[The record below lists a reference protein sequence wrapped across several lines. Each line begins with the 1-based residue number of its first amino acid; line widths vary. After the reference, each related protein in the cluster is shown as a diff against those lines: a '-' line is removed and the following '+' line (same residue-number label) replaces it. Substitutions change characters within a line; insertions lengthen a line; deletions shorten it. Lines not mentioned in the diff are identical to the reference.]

1 MQNNLLISSAIRLN
15 LSSLSGESLKIFTG
29 TSLWKGM
36 EANMAKPRTP
46 RNAESRAGHIAYWK
60 QPWVQRVL
68 QGTYSSFD
76 KMLFMR
82 IASFG
87 ADGCWMKNHT
97 FMVEFRRSDSRVR
110 RAITALWKGG
120 EFWIT
125 GWDSTKRRIYATHNP
140 EVKAMAEARYK
151 AELKAGK
158 VTDKSDFYRKNKTRG
173 YKPAPRDTEL
183 DKNNPGKD
191 AGVKPETQ
199 AKMPG
204 YPGKHAGVGGIE
216 RLGYTG
222 KDAGVHISKSRERI
236 KELELRRADL
246 TLAPGEQ
253 PNPPA
258 IENKVGS

>member
-1 MQNNLLISSAIRLN
+1 MANDKTRQ
-15 LSSLSGESLKIFTG
+15 KTG
-29 TSLWKGM
+29 S
-36 EANMAKPRTP
+36 RT
-46 RNAESRAGHIAYWK
+46 EHKAYWQ
-60 QPWVQRVL
+60 QPWAQRVL

-140 EVKAMAEARYK
+140 EVKAMAEAWYK
-151 AELKAGK
+151 AELKAGRVK
-158 VTDKSDFYRKNKTRG
+158 DKSDFYIKNKTRG
-173 YKPAPRDTEL
+173 YKSPSEMTGLDKKKPVENHAVAASTRNYSAGL

-191 AGVKPETQ
+191 AGVKP
-199 AKMPG
+199 
-204 YPGKHAGVGGIE
+204 
-216 RLGYTG
+216 
-222 KDAGVHISKSRERI
+222 
-236 KELELRRADL
+236 
-246 TLAPGEQ
+246 
-253 PNPPA
+253 
-258 IENKVGS
+258 